1 MGPCNT
7 ASRVLTIDLSSGVA
21 SGIQLINLFTVKR
34 NNLSKCYRR
43 RSSLWQLTNSKRLR
57 TNHCCLRCCRCCWS
71 SRCGTCWSMR
81 TDSPRRTV
89 WIVQIQYPG
98 LSDIKSRKWRKTA
111 ILWGHSGMDVIN
123 TFAAAAAVSET
134 VGRRRSCT
142 LKRIVTLNKL
152 KKVNSGASMI
162 QIQEV
167 GRQLYLAQFLLKTV
181 LDLPMVYE
189 TVVLLLWMSKE
200 ELTIHRNDHRV
211 EVLHFL

>member
-1 MGPCNT
+1 
-7 ASRVLTIDLSSGVA
+7 
-21 SGIQLINLFTVKR
+21 
-34 NNLSKCYRR
+34 
-43 RSSLWQLTNSKRLR
+43 
-57 TNHCCLRCCRCCWS
+57 
-71 SRCGTCWSMR
+71 
-81 TDSPRRTV
+81 
-89 WIVQIQYPG
+89 
-98 LSDIKSRKWRKTA
+98 
-111 ILWGHSGMDVIN
+111 MDVIN

-181 LDLPMVYE
+181 LDLPMVYQ